1 MRLINDYTP
10 PTPDELEKLKE
21 ELGYTGNQMA
31 DLAGV
36 ASNSQWRKY
45 TGGESPRAMSP
56 HILFFMA
63 AQLALNED
71 EINKVLFKMHAIGS
85 EFQVK
90 CK

>member
-10 PTPDELEKLKE
+10 PTPDDLNNLKDT
-21 ELGYTGNQMA
+21 LSYTGNQMA

-56 HILFFMA
+56 HILFYMA
-63 AQLALNED
+63 AQLALSDD
-71 EINKVLFKMHAIGS
+71 ELQRVVKKMHEIGA
-85 EFQVK
+85 EIR
-90 CK
+90 

>member
-1 MRLINDYTP
+1 MRLIEDYTP
-10 PTPDELEKLKE
+10 PSPEDLEKLKKQ
-21 ELGYTGNQMA
+21 LGYTGNQMA

-63 AQLALNED
+63 AQLSLSENEVAKILEKMR
-71 EINKVLFKMHAIGS
+71 EIGAKVEGS
-85 EFQVK
+85 
-90 CK
+90 

>member
-10 PTPDELEKLKE
+10 PSPDDLNRLKD

-56 HILFFMA
+56 HILFYIA
-63 AQLALNED
+63 AQLALTPEELD
-71 EINKVLFKMHAIGS
+71 RVISKMQQIGATT
-85 EFQVK
+85 K
-90 CK
+90 

>member
-10 PTPDELEKLKE
+10 PSPDDLNRLKD

-56 HILFFMA
+56 HILFYMA
-63 AQLALNED
+63 AQLALTPEELD
-71 EINKVLFKMHAIGS
+71 RVISKMQQIGATT
-85 EFQVK
+85 K
-90 CK
+90 

>member
-1 MRLINDYTP
+1 MRLIKDYTP
-10 PTPDELEKLKE
+10 PTPEDLNQLKDK
-21 ELGYTGNQMA
+21 LGYTGAQMA

-63 AQLALNED
+63 AQLALGDKELAKNLKKMQ
-71 EINKVLFKMHAIGS
+71 EIGASFENI
-85 EFQVK
+85 
-90 CK
+90 

>member
-1 MRLINDYTP
+1 MRLINEYTP
-10 PTPDELEKLKE
+10 PSPEDLEKLKA

-56 HILFFMA
+56 HILFYMA
-63 AQLALNED
+63 AQLALSED
-71 EINKVLFKMHAIGS
+71 ELASVVKKMQEIGA
-85 EFQVK
+85 ETK
-90 CK
+90 

>member
-10 PTPDELEKLKE
+10 PTPEDLNQLKNA
-21 ELGYTGNQMA
+21 LGYTGNQMA

-63 AQLALNED
+63 AQLALSDD
-71 EINKVLFKMHAIGS
+71 ELNRVIKKMQEIGA
-85 EFQVK
+85 ETK
-90 CK
+90 

>member
-1 MRLINDYTP
+1 MRLIKDYTP
-10 PTPDELEKLKE
+10 PTPEDLNQLKDK
-21 ELGYTGNQMA
+21 LGYTGAQMA

-63 AQLALNED
+63 AQLTLSED
-71 EINKVLFKMHAIGS
+71 DINKITDKMIEIGA
-85 EFQVK
+85 ELK
-90 CK
+90 N

>member
-1 MRLINDYTP
+1 MRLIKDYTP
-10 PTPDELEKLKE
+10 PTPEDLNQLKE
-21 ELGYTGNQMA
+21 TLGYTGAQMA

-63 AQLALNED
+63 AQLTLSED
-71 EINKVLFKMHAIGS
+71 DINKII
-85 EFQVK
+85 
-90 CK
+90 